1 MAYKVLM
8 PKLGMMEGDLS
19 VIEWK
24 VNVGD
29 TVEKG
34 QTLCVVEGQKITND
48 VQTEEA
54 GVVRG
59 IYKQPGEACKIG
71 TVIAIIAGAD
81 EDISALVP
89 SSSAG
94 PAAAAPAAAAAAAPA
109 AAEEDDG
116 PKASPSAKA
125 LAKEKNVKLAKVAA
139 ALGISRRITVFDVE
153 RYLEEF
159 KALEPKSKESKL
171 TGMRK
176 VIAIRMLK
184 SSNETAPVSMARY
197 ADVTELVKSRESR
210 KAEFKAAGKPLPSY
224 NDLMIKAAAL
234 ALKQHPNMNATYED
248 EVIYEWENINI
259 NMAVSVDAGLTVP
272 VIRDADKKSIFEINA
287 AAKDLAERATKNKL
301 TGDELAGGTF
311 TVTNLGMYGIEV
323 STPIINLPEVAILG
337 VGTIKPRLVLEDGQV
352 VEKKEMGLSL
362 TVDHRI
368 IDGAP
373 GAEFLKTVVGILG
386 EPEQLWA

>member
-94 PAAAAPAAAAAAAPA
+94 PAAAAPAAAAAWIPRSPPVCGTTTLLTFLMMLPLTSATIRSGLAPSASVAFA
-109 AAEEDDG
+109 AA
-116 PKASPSAKA
+116 
-125 LAKEKNVKLAKVAA
+125 
-139 ALGISRRITVFDVE
+139 
-153 RYLEEF
+153 
-159 KALEPKSKESKL
+159 
-171 TGMRK
+171 
-176 VIAIRMLK
+176 
-184 SSNETAPVSMARY
+184 
-197 ADVTELVKSRESR
+197 
-210 KAEFKAAGKPLPSY
+210 
-224 NDLMIKAAAL
+224 
-234 ALKQHPNMNATYED
+234 
-248 EVIYEWENINI
+248 
-259 NMAVSVDAGLTVP
+259 
-272 VIRDADKKSIFEINA
+272 
-287 AAKDLAERATKNKL
+287 
-301 TGDELAGGTF
+301 
-311 TVTNLGMYGIEV
+311 
-323 STPIINLPEVAILG
+323 
-337 VGTIKPRLVLEDGQV
+337 
-352 VEKKEMGLSL
+352 
-362 TVDHRI
+362 
-368 IDGAP
+368 
-373 GAEFLKTVVGILG
+373 
-386 EPEQLWA
+386 